1 MTGILFNYKNLIT
14 VLIIVAVVILM
25 IVLMKYQHLKP
36 ILVLVLA
43 LGWAGFGAYSGFT
56 WYKYEM
62 THSQVVGTPTIHDP
76 YENFNYFEYDLK
88 KLAWYESEDGTYS
101 YTEKYNTSL
110 KFDGSENKYILLL
123 NNTPCNKTTSSKG
136 KLHGELTRVFE
147 DLDGNEINQLTFK
160 IDFEFYSSEINIII
174 KVDAD
179 SETIGLAKEMVE
191 VEGFKLRIIDSIYS
205 T

>member
-1 MTGILFNYKNLIT
+1 
-14 VLIIVAVVILM
+14 
-25 IVLMKYQHLKP
+25 
-36 ILVLVLA
+36 
-43 LGWAGFGAYSGFT
+43 
-56 WYKYEM
+56 M

-136 KLHGELTRVFE
+136 KLHGEMTRIFE